1 VRPLQIPDVSSSLLG
16 AGESVVSFSARLHK
30 SANMLAAELF
40 GTQLRMI
47 RGVSA
52 GLALSVIERYPCARA
67 LCEAYERCASVEE
80 EEALLQD
87 LSRGLHQSD
96 GHRIAALLHNRCTGA
111 ADHLELSSHLCFC
124 VSALPFFLCSGEVWA
139 RHSVSRFAPSSAAR
153 ISIEESAM
161 QRAISSATARPLPRS
176 LSSRFSLLKHSK
188 HEVFFE
194 S

>member
-1 VRPLQIPDVSSSLLG
+1 MSPSLLG
-16 AGESVVSFSARLHK
+16 AGESVASFSARLHK

-52 GLALSVIERYPCARA
+52 GLALSVIERFPCARS

-96 GHRIAALLHNRCTGA
+96 RQLRAAQRQSIHAPPISRTCLLTGV
-111 ADHLELSSHLCFC
+111 LCFC
-124 VSALPFFLCSGEVWA
+124 C
-139 RHSVSRFAPSSAAR
+139 AASLVLR
-153 ISIEESAM
+153 
-161 QRAISSATARPLPRS
+161 RS
-176 LSSRFSLLKHSK
+176 LGKALSLKIRTFFRSK
-188 HEVFFE
+188 DLD
-194 S
+194 